1 MGVSGNDKSVR
12 RLGVYCRVSSKKQMD
27 NLSLDNQ
34 KERGIRYCDD
44 NGYLYEVYSDVI
56 SGSKVLRVGLDEL
69 FQKIYDGRLDGI
81 VLYELDRLQR
91 DNKELLIEFEKLI
104 EDTNCLV
111 VVNSKILDIND
122 NISDRIDYE
131 LKNTMST
138 IERMRLKKRV
148 GEGIQI

>member
-1 MGVSGNDKSVR
+1 M
-12 RLGVYCRVSSKKQMD
+12 
-27 NLSLDNQ
+27 
-34 KERGIRYCDD
+34 
-44 NGYLYEVYSDVI
+44 YEVYSDVI

-111 VVNSKILDIND
+111 VVNSKI
-122 NISDRIDYE
+122 
-131 LKNTMST
+131 
-138 IERMRLKKRV
+138 
-148 GEGIQI
+148 

>member
-81 VLYELDRLQR
+81 VLYELD
-91 DNKELLIEFEKLI
+91 
-104 EDTNCLV
+104 
-111 VVNSKILDIND
+111 
-122 NISDRIDYE
+122 
-131 LKNTMST
+131 
-138 IERMRLKKRV
+138 
-148 GEGIQI
+148 